1 MSYRTGPK
9 IVTDGLVLCL
19 DAADRNSYPGT
30 GSTWGDLSGNGN
42 NGTFGAS
49 TAAPTFSSSNGGC
62 IVFDGSN
69 DYVST
74 SFAING
80 TNSFTACCWFKLN
93 TVVKN
98 WHSIVDAYKD
108 SIDRNFQLW
117 VHNNSKLYIYHLG
130 TAHSGDGLLAINT
143 WYNAVFSYSGSG
155 NGILYLNNFVLNAS
169 IPKGAGTGGNIN
181 VNIGARTDLN
191 SSSHT
196 DGNIAQFSIYN
207 RALSANEVR
216 QNFEAT
222 KGRFGL

>member
-1 MSYRTGPK
+1 M
-9 IVTDGLVLCL
+9 LCL
-19 DAADRNSYPGT
+19 DAADRNSYPGS
-30 GSTWGDLSGNGN
+30 GSTWGNLSGNGN
-42 NGTFGAS
+42 NGTLV
-49 TAAPTFSSSNGGC
+49 NGVGYNSGNSGSLS
-62 IVFDGSN
+62 FDGVN

-80 TNSFTACCWFKLN
+80 TSSFTACCWFKLN
-93 TVVKN
+93 TVVKS
-98 WHSIVDAYKD
+98 WHSIVDAYKN

-117 VHNNSKLYIYHLG
+117 VYNNSKLYIYHLG

-169 IPKGAGTGGNIN
+169 IPKGTGTGGNIN
-181 VNIGARTDLN
+181 VNIGARKDLN
-191 SSSHT
+191 SLSHT
-196 DGNIAQFSIYN
+196 DGNIAQVSIYN